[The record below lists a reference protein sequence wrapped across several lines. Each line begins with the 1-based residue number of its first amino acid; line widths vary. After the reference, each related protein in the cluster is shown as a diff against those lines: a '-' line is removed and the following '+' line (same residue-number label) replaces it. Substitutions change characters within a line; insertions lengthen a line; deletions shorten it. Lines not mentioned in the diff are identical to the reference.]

1 MGNYWLDLNN
11 PRPKI
16 DLGTMTKEKV
26 QTQSSERDLIDYVR
40 GNKTWEPPERRCER
54 RTADKHV
61 EPGNFHVSIC
71 GDSLTR
77 PVEIGG
83 ASVTPVIL
91 TTSQVPIFYLGKPEP
106 IYVSGRTSYNP
117 ITITFDE
124 MVHKPNNELREWLQP
139 SSHEK
144 RLDASLKPN
153 KYSIVMTSHNEVWTL
168 TDAFVAVWHRYDF
181 SPAEASCEY
190 SSEVAKCQISFAFG
204 EAKHAIIKDNQ
215 RILNAV
221 MVSDRQKK

>member
-16 DLGTMTKEKV
+16 DFNTVLA
-26 QTQSSERDLIDYVR
+26 QSNERDLIDVHELR
-40 GNKTWEPPERRCER
+40 NCGTDAERWSKLDKTWECER
-54 RTADKHV
+54 RTAAKHV

-77 PVEIGG
+77 PLEIGG
-83 ASVTPVIL
+83 VSVTPVTL
-91 TTSQVPIFYLGKPEP
+91 TTSQVPIFYLGKPNP
-106 IYVSGRTSYNP
+106 IYVPGRSSYDP

-124 MVHKPNNELREWLQP
+124 MVHKPNNELREWLHP

-144 RLDASLKPN
+144 RLDGSFKPN

-168 TDAFVAVWHRYDF
+168 TDAFAT
-181 SPAEASCEY
+181 EASCEY
-190 SSEVAKCQISFAFG
+190 SSEVAKCQISFDFG
-204 EAKHAIIKDNQ
+204 EAKHAIIKDNE
-215 RILNAV
+215 RILNAILGE
-221 MVSDRQKK
+221 SQQ

>member
-16 DLGTMTKEKV
+16 DLGTMTKEEV

-40 GNKTWEPPERRCER
+40 GNCVDKTWECER
-54 RTADKHV
+54 RTAAKHV

-77 PVEIGG
+77 PLEIGG
-83 ASVTPVIL
+83 ASVTPVTL
-91 TTSQVPIFYLGKPEP
+91 MTSQVPIFYLGKPNP
-106 IYVSGRTSYNP
+106 IYVSGRSSYDP

-144 RLDASLKPN
+144 RLDGSFKPN
-153 KYSIVMTSHNEVWTL
+153 KYSIVMTSHDEVWTL
-168 TDAFVAVWHRYDF
+168 TDAFVT
-181 SPAEASCEY
+181 EASCEY
-190 SSEVAKCQISFAFG
+190 SSEVAKCQISFDFG
-204 EAKHAIIKDNQ
+204 EAKHAIIKDKQ